1 VNATEP
7 NTSADRCQ
15 FVIIGYFW
23 EGRGVGGVPKRV
35 VNDSAASRN
44 SDVDTALSFEA
55 STGTSVKDFLSVSRK
70 VPPGGY
76 AFVAA
81 MFSGG

>member
-1 VNATEP
+1 MNATEP
-7 NTSADRCQ
+7 NTSAEFRQ
-15 FVIIGYFW
+15 FESLDNFRRV
-23 EGRGVGGVPKRV
+23 VGGVPKRV

-44 SDVDTALSFEA
+44 SDVATALSFEA

-76 AFVAA
+76 AFVVA
-81 MFSGG
+81 MIFGG